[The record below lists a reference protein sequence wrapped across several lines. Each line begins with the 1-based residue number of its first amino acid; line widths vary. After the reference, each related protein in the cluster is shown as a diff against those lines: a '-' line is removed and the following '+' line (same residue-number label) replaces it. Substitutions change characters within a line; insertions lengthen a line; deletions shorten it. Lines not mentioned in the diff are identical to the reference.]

1 MVERQEF
8 SLNAGELGI
17 LSTEEVIDAGE
28 NFLSS
33 DPDNLT
39 LFKKPSRK
47 KKEEEEDDEEEEV
60 VEKKKKKIQEP
71 KEVVVESNQIDEDE
85 AFSSISEESDE
96 EEEEKPIEKKPKKLE
111 GQKLPEKK
119 EEEQDEE
126 VHQTAEEGENE
137 ESVYSTIAKELV
149 THGVLTL
156 DEDEEELEIEGP
168 EQLLERFQY
177 EGQKHATN
185 ILNKFLGRFGDD
197 YRDMFDNVFV
207 KGISPLEYLN
217 RYAKVE
223 SVQNMDL
230 TDEANQERA
239 VRELYRAEGR
249 SAEYIEKK
257 ITQHKNYG
265 DLAEEAAEAQ
275 KILIQREQKANE
287 QAAAE
292 KQAFEQRK
300 QMIRNEYV
308 NNVTRILTT
317 KMKDREFD
325 GIPVDKGFADR
336 TFAYL
341 TQERYE
347 TKDKQVL
354 TEFDKDIL
362 DLSRPENH
370 EMKVK
375 LGMLMQLLREDP
387 TLSKLA
393 KKAVSKETNELFRG
407 LKKAAMK
414 TGDQPKK
421 QTEPKSWFQ
430 S

>member
-39 LFKKPSRK
+39 LFKKPSKK
-47 KKEEEEDDEEEEV
+47 KKEDEDGEEEEE
-60 VEKKKKKIQEP
+60 VEKKKKKIPEP
-71 KEVVVESNQIDEDE
+71 KEVVVTSNEINEDD
-85 AFSSISEESDE
+85 AFSSISEEE
-96 EEEEKPIEKKPKKLE
+96 EEDEQEAPAEKKPKKLE

-119 EEEQDEE
+119 EEEQTPEGEE
-126 VHQTAEEGENE
+126 AAEGENE

-185 ILNKFLGRFGDD
+185 ILNKFLGKFGDD

-207 KGISPLEYLN
+207 KGVDPLDYLN

-230 TDEANQERA
+230 TDEANQERI

-257 ITQHKNYG
+257 LTQHRNYG
-265 DLAEEAAEAQ
+265 DLADEAGEAQ
-275 KILIQREQKANE
+275 KILIQREEQANK
-287 QAAAE
+287 QAAADKE
-292 KQAFEQRK
+292 AFEQRR
-300 QMIRNEYV
+300 QMIKNEYV
-308 NNVTRILTT
+308 TNVTRILTT
-317 KMKDREFD
+317 KMKDKEFD

-347 TKDKQVL
+347 TKDKQKL

-375 LGMLMQLLREDP
+375 LGMLLQLLREDP

-393 KKAVSKETNELFRG
+393 KKAVSKETNQLFQG

-414 TGDQPKK
+414 TGSEQPKK
-421 QTEPKSWFQ
+421 QTESKSWFQ

>member
-1 MVERQEF
+1 MVDRQEF

-47 KKEEEEDDEEEEV
+47 KKEEEDDEEEEV
-60 VEKKKKKIQEP
+60 VEKKKKKVLEA
-71 KEVVVESNQIDEDE
+71 KEVIVESNEINEDE
-85 AFSSISEESDE
+85 AFASISEEGEEDE
-96 EEEEKPIEKKPKKLE
+96 EEAPIEKKPKKLD

-119 EEEQDEE
+119 VEEQDEE
-126 VHQTAEEGENE
+126 VVTQTAEGENEE

-156 DEDEEELEIEGP
+156 DEDEEEIEIEGP

-207 KGISPLEYLN
+207 KGINPLEYLN

-230 TDEANQERA
+230 TDEGNQERV

-257 ITQHKNYG
+257 LTQHRNYG
-265 DLAEEAAEAQ
+265 DLAEEAGEAQ
-275 KILIQREQKANE
+275 KILIQREEKANK
-287 QAAAE
+287 QAAADKE
-292 KQAFEQRK
+292 AFEQRK
-300 QMIRNEYV
+300 QMIKSEYV

-317 KMKDREFD
+317 KMKDKEFD
-325 GIPVDKGFADR
+325 GIPIDKGFADR

-393 KKAVSKETNELFRG
+393 KKAVSKETNQLFQG

-421 QTEPKSWFQ
+421 QTESRSWFQ

>member
-47 KKEEEEDDEEEEV
+47 KKEEEDDEEEEV
-60 VEKKKKKIQEP
+60 EKKKKKVQEP
-71 KEVVVESNQIDEDE
+71 KEVVVTSNEINEDD
-85 AFSSISEESDE
+85 AFSAISEEDE
-96 EEEEKPIEKKPKKLE
+96 EEDEEPIEKKPKKLE

-119 EEEQDEE
+119 VEEEAVEADTTEG
-126 VHQTAEEGENE
+126 AEEEGP
-137 ESVYSTIAKELV
+137 SVYSTIAKELV
-149 THGVLTL
+149 THGVFTL
-156 DEDEEELEIEGP
+156 DEDEEEVEIDSP
-168 EQLLERFQY
+168 EDLLQRFQY

-185 ILNKFLGRFGDD
+185 VLNKFLGRFGDD

-207 KGISPLEYLN
+207 KGVDPLEYLN
-217 RYAKVE
+217 RYARVE

-230 TDEANQERA
+230 TDEANQERV

-257 ITQHKNYG
+257 LTQHRNYG
-265 DLAEEAAEAQ
+265 DLADEATEAQ
-275 KILIQREQKANE
+275 KILIQREDQANKK
-287 QAAAE
+287 AAADKE
-292 KQAFEQRK
+292 AFEQRK
-300 QMIRNEYV
+300 QMIKNEYV

-317 KMKDREFD
+317 KMKDKEFD

-336 TFAYL
+336 TFLYL

-347 TKDKQVL
+347 TKDRQVL
-354 TEFDKDIL
+354 TEFDKDLL

-393 KKAVSKETNELFRG
+393 KKAVSKETNQLFQG

-421 QTEPKSWFQ
+421 QTESKSWFQ